1 MKHLLFSKKAFLILF
16 SLLVYNF
23 SGTISLFAQNIEVKS
38 PNGEIKLTVSIKDKI
53 YYSVDYNTEVL
64 LNDCYLQLVLDN
76 EVLGNDPK
84 LTGQKR
90 SVINENINP
99 VVPLKYSA
107 VNNHCNVLLL
117 NFKGDYSVEFRA
129 FNDGVAYRFIT
140 DRKKES
146 IVKGEDFVINF
157 PSEYLAHLQ
166 QQGGFK
172 TAYEEKYTHVP
183 TTQFVSE
190 EKNLAVLPV
199 LLDTKKQYKIL
210 ISESDLSDYPCMFL
224 KGTSNNGMQST
235 FPKAPLEFGED
246 GDRSLKIVKEADY
259 IAKTSGKRT
268 YPWRYFVITKDDRQ
282 LPENTM
288 TLRLAPKNQLQNTA
302 WIKPGQA
309 SWEWWNDA
317 SPYGPDVN
325 FVAGYNLDT
334 YKYYI
339 DFASKYGIPYIIM
352 DEGWAMNTR
361 DPYTPNPKVDVH
373 EIIRYGKEKNV
384 GVILWLTW
392 LVVENNFDVFKTV
405 KDWGVKGL
413 KIDFMDRSDQW
424 MVNYYE
430 RVAKE
435 AAKNELLVDFHG
447 SFKPAGL
454 EYAYPN
460 VISYEGVRGMEQMGE
475 CYPDNS
481 IYLPFMRNA
490 VGPMDY
496 TPGAMISMQ
505 PEVYSAERP
514 NAASIGTR
522 AYQMA
527 LFVVF
532 ESGLQMLADNPT
544 LYYRNE
550 DCTSFITQVP
560 TTWDETKVLEA
571 KVGEYVIVAKRKGD
585 KWFVGGITNNNEKE
599 RSFEVSLDFLNAGKS
614 YQMTSFEDGINAGRQ
629 AMDYRKN
636 EYTITKDEKIKLK
649 MFRNGGWAAVIE

>member
-352 DEGWAMNTR
+352 DEGWAMSTR

-460 VISYEGVRGMEQMGE
+460 VISYEGVRGMEQMGG

-649 MFRNGGWAAVIE
+649 MVRNGGWAAVIE